1 MATRLRML
9 KAYQQL
15 QLLPN
20 EVSVKVWGTLAC
32 FTRPEFKV
40 ERVSYPV
47 MTPSA
52 ARGILE
58 AILFKPEFSYA
69 VTRIE
74 VLRPLRFV
82 SIRRN
87 EVQKVVDLD
96 KASAE
101 WMTGEKPVEHLLA
114 DLKGRERE
122 DKEVKRQ
129 LKKQNPLLVQEENCT
144 QRNMLAL
151 ADVAYNIIARI
162 ALRRDKAKLHSR
174 FGGLR
179 PIDNIRKYQAAFMRR
194 VTKGQCY
201 HRPSLGCRELY
212 AHFGLVHEAAVD
224 DVGEPIPPE
233 PLRNYGVGEVGE
245 PLGRMLY
252 DIAYRP
258 DGTRMNAIFFDATV
272 RQGTLDTRE
281 EVLRQTHRL
290 HETNIE
296 QGDIAL

>member
-9 KAYQQL
+9 KEYYQQ
-15 QLLPN
+15 PYG
-20 EVSVKVWGTLAC
+20 EVSVKVWGALAC
-32 FTRPEFKV
+32 FTRPELKV

-69 VTRIE
+69 ITHIE

-87 EVQKVVDLD
+87 EVQKVVDRN
-96 KASAE
+96 KVEKE

-122 DKEVKRQ
+122 DKGVKKQ
-129 LKKQNPLLVQEENCT
+129 LKKLNPLLVQEENCT

-151 ADVAYNIIARI
+151 ADVAYNIFARI
-162 ALRRDKAKLHSR
+162 VLRRDKAILRSR
-174 FGGLR
+174 FGDLR
-179 PIDNIRKYQAAFMRR
+179 PIDNVRKYQAAFMRR
-194 VTKGQCY
+194 VIKGQCY

-212 AHFGLVHEAAVD
+212 AHFGRVHERAVD
-224 DVGEPIPPE
+224 DWGEAIPAE
-233 PLRNYGVGEVGE
+233 PLRTYGMGEVGE

-252 DIAYRP
+252 DIAYSP
-258 DGTRMNAIFFDATV
+258 DGTRLNAMFFDAIV
-272 RQGTLDTRE
+272 KEGTLDTRE
-281 EVLRQTHRL
+281 EVLRQNYRL
-290 HETNIE
+290 HEATIE
-296 QGDIAL
+296 DGGIAL

>member
-1 MATRLRML
+1 ML
-9 KAYQQL
+9 KAHQQL
-15 QLLPN
+15 QVPPG
-20 EVSVKVWGTLAC
+20 EVSVKVWGGLAC
-32 FTRPEFKV
+32 FTRPELKV

-69 VTRIE
+69 ITRIE

-122 DKEVKRQ
+122 DKEVKKE

-151 ADVAYNIIARI
+151 ADVAYNIFARI
-162 ALRRDKAKLHSR
+162 VLRCDKAKLRSH

-179 PIDNIRKYQAAFMRR
+179 PIDNIRKYQASFMRR
-194 VTKGQCY
+194 LIKGQCY

-212 AHFGLVHEAAVD
+212 AHFALVQEPTVD
-224 DVGEPIPPE
+224 DFGEPIPPE
-233 PLRNYGVGEVGE
+233 PLRGYGVGEVGE

-252 DIAYRP
+252 DIAYNP
-258 DGTRMNAIFFDATV
+258 DGTRMNAMFFDAIV
-272 RQGTLDTRE
+272 KQGTLDTRE
-281 EVLRQTHRL
+281 DVLRQTHRL
-290 HETNIE
+290 HETHI
-296 QGDIAL
+296 QPGDIAS

>member
-1 MATRLRML
+1 MVKQYYKPPLG
-9 KAYQQL
+9 
-15 QLLPN
+15 

-69 VTRIE
+69 ITRIE

-87 EVQKVVDLD
+87 EVQKVVNLER
-96 KASAE
+96 ARNV
-101 WMTGEKPVEHLLA
+101 WMKGNGPVEHLLA
-114 DLKGRERE
+114 DIKGRNRE
-122 DKEVKRQ
+122 EEEIKKR
-129 LKKQNPLLVQEENCT
+129 LKAQNPLLSQEENCT

-151 ADVAYNIIARI
+151 ADVAYNVYAQIVLQKEKAR
-162 ALRRDKAKLHSR
+162 LHSQ

-179 PIDNIRKYQAAFMRR
+179 PVDNIRKYQAAFTRR
-194 VTKGQCY
+194 VLKGQCY

-212 AHFGLVHEAAVD
+212 AHFAPVSEQVFAEF
-224 DVGEPIPPE
+224 GEPIE
-233 PLRNYGVGEVGE
+233 TTPLKTYGVGEVGE
-245 PLGRMLY
+245 PLGLMLY
-252 DIAYRP
+252 DIAYTNSGERLY
-258 DGTRMNAIFFDATV
+258 AKFFDAIV
-272 RQGTLDTRE
+272 KQGALDTRE
-281 EVLRQTHRL
+281 DVLRRSNRL
-290 HETNIE
+290 HEKEIE
-296 QGDIAL
+296 KGEAEP